1 MFVIIVRVELVAL
14 EHWLSENENT
24 YTGISIEKA
33 GIKKKKKK
41 GTDAKLIKMENQA
54 PYFHMFCVFHTIAM
68 LKPVHNP
75 RRITIKVAT
84 RTTL

>member
-1 MFVIIVRVELVAL
+1 
-14 EHWLSENENT
+14 
-24 YTGISIEKA
+24 
-33 GIKKKKKK
+33 
-41 GTDAKLIKMENQA
+41 MENQA